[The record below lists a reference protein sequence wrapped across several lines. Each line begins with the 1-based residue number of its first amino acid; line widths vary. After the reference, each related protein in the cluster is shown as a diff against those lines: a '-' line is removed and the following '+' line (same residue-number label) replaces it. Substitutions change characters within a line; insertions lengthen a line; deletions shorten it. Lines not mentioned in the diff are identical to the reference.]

1 MKPVKLT
8 MSAFGPYAG
17 RVEVPFSDFGNSGLY
32 LITGDTGAG
41 KTTIFDAIT
50 FALYGEASG
59 TNRESSMLRSDFAAP
74 DVKTFVELEFLY
86 RGRLY
91 KVERNPKYERAKKS
105 GEGTTAENAN
115 AVLTLPDGEVKTG
128 NTAVTEAIKELIGI
142 DRNQF
147 AQIAMIAQGDFL
159 KLLLASTDERGRIF
173 RKIFNTSIYQQLQ
186 NELKNQANSLK
197 GQYEDLRKSILQF
210 AGEASCTKDQT
221 VYWELADIK
230 KANSI
235 HALDKLLACLN
246 TLIEEDKKAEAV
258 EVSTGNNL
266 QGELNQLISVIENA
280 AITNARL
287 EKLGQSQEHLSI
299 LERHQVDYVDKS
311 SQLAAAQNAMYYV
324 KPTADELERLRKAL
338 ENLQS
343 GIEGQKL
350 ILNVKEPEMRMLEE
364 LYQVEKNNDPDREA
378 LTGEINAAETTL
390 ATYEELET
398 LQKDANT
405 TNINL
410 EKKVKALE
418 SKKREKENLEGEQNL
433 VSEELTALQD
443 VEAETERA
451 KKQLEDANNLADK
464 FKQLKQDLLALEK
477 NRVEFASA
485 QSEYVTAQEQ
495 SDAKI
500 LIYEQLERAFLNE
513 QAGIMAAK
521 LEDGQPCP
529 VCGSATHPL
538 PAIKTAEAPSEM
550 ELQQAKQNAEAARE
564 KTHQYSINA
573 SACKTKV
580 ETGALSVV
588 ISARQVLGSADI
600 SDIPALL
607 AAEAEKTRTHL
618 VQCTAKVANLKGQIT
633 RKKECESKIA
643 KSKTATLQ
651 MAEEIVK
658 LESEIGDLKI
668 AQSSNTATK
677 TTISSKLLFATRKEA
692 EADIIR
698 KRAKLASMKS
708 ALETAEKSLGE
719 CNNTISN
726 AKAVILE
733 LSGRLEI
740 AQTDLRESQDK
751 FTATLYERGFI
762 DETQYMDM
770 LMTEEEMAHLKND
783 VDNYNEQVKTTQK
796 DIANLMGETKETAF
810 VDIAAYQAKE
820 LELVKEKKASED
832 RRLTIYSRLETNQ
845 RIQNTIESKQNEMK
859 QIEQKYLALRN
870 LSDTANG
877 DLSGKQK
884 LAFEQ
889 YVQAT
894 YFNQIINEANKRF
907 TYMTAGRFELIRKV
921 EAGNLRSQ
929 TGLELDVIDN
939 YTGKSRSVKTLSGG
953 ESFKASLA
961 MALGLSDM
969 IQRFA
974 GGIQLDTIFVDEGFG
989 ALDSESLD
997 QAISV
1002 LSALTSGNRTVGII
1016 SHVGELKERID
1027 KKLVV
1032 KKSVS
1037 GSEISLII

>member
-59 TNRESSMLRSDFAAP
+59 TYRESSMLRSDFAAP
-74 DVKTFVELEFLY
+74 EVRTFVELEFLY
-86 RGRLY
+86 RGKLY

-105 GEGTTAENAN
+105 GQGTTPENAN
-115 AVLTLPDGEVKTG
+115 ATLTLPDGKVKTG

-186 NELKNQANSLK
+186 SELKNQANSLK

-210 AGEASCTKDQT
+210 AGEVSCAPDQS

-230 KANSI
+230 KTNSI
-235 HALDKLLACLN
+235 HALDKLLACLHI
-246 TLIEEDKKAEAV
+246 LIEEDKKAEAV
-258 EVSTGNNL
+258 EVSNGNNL
-266 QGELNQLISVIENA
+266 QGEFNQLISVMENA
-280 AITNARL
+280 ASINARL
-287 EKLGQSQEHLSI
+287 EKLDKSRECLKD
-299 LERHQVDYVDKS
+299 LENHQGEYVDKS
-311 SQLAAAQNAMYYV
+311 TKLAASQNAMYYV
-324 KPTADELERLRKAL
+324 KPAADELGRLRKSL

-350 ILNVKEPEMRMLEE
+350 ILKVKEPELRKLEE
-364 LYQVEKNNDPDREA
+364 LYQAEKNKDPEREA
-378 LTGEINAAETTL
+378 LMGEINAAETTL

-398 LQKDANT
+398 LQKDADT

-410 EKKVKALE
+410 EKKVKELE
-418 SKKREKENLEGEQNL
+418 SKKREKEDLEGEQNS

-451 KKQLEDANNLADK
+451 KKQMEDTKNLADK

-477 NRVEFASA
+477 NRVEFTSA

-500 LIYEQLERAFLNE
+500 LKYEQLERAFLNE
-513 QAGIMAAK
+513 QAGIMAAR
-521 LEDGQPCP
+521 LEEGQPCP
-529 VCGSATHPL
+529 VCGSDTHPV
-538 PAIKTAEAPSEM
+538 PAIKTAEAPSEI
-550 ELQQAKQNAEAARE
+550 ELQQAKQKAEAARE
-564 KTHQYSINA
+564 KTHRYSINA

-588 ISARQVLGSADI
+588 ISARQVLGSADL

-607 AAEAEKTRTHL
+607 AAETEKTRTHL
-618 VQCTAKVANLKGQIT
+618 VQSTAKVANLEQQIA
-633 RKKECESKIA
+633 RKQECESKIG

-651 MAEEIVK
+651 MAEGIVK

-668 AQSSNTATK
+668 TQGGNTAK
-677 TTISSKLLFATRKEA
+677 ITTLTSRLLFATRKEA
-692 EADIIR
+692 EEDIVR
-698 KRAKLASMKS
+698 KREKLAAMKS
-708 ALETAEKSLGE
+708 ALETAEKSRGN
-719 CNNTISN
+719 CNGAISN

-740 AQTDLRESQDK
+740 AQTHLGEAQDK
-751 FTATLYERGFI
+751 FTATLRERGFV
-762 DETQYMDM
+762 DEAQYGSM
-770 LMTEEEMAHLKND
+770 LMTEEEIAHLKND

-796 DIANLMGETKETAF
+796 DMANLMEETKGTAF
-810 VDIAAYQAKE
+810 VDIAVYQAKE
-820 LELVKEKKASED
+820 LELVNEKKSSED

-859 QIEQKYLALRN
+859 EIEQKYLALRN

-907 TYMTAGRFELIRKV
+907 SYMTAGRFELIRKV
-921 EAGNLRSQ
+921 EAGNLKSQ

-1002 LSALTSGNRTVGII
+1002 LSALTSGYRTVGII

-1037 GSEISLII
+1037 GSEISMVM